1 MTDDSHRF
9 TGMYDECRQRVW
21 AYVVSRAGRQVADEV
36 VSETF
41 AIAWRRLD
49 DVPEPA
55 LPWLLGVARNILRD
69 NVRADARREALAA
82 ELRAWTEG
90 DVADQVAE
98 RMGVLRALAALA
110 EDDREVL
117 MLVAWHDL
125 SPNQAAKVVG
135 CSSAAFRVRL
145 HRARKRLKQ
154 AMEDVAEPA
163 PRPARGPHVQGRGQ
177 AGQPP
182 LSHVRNLSE
191 EWS

>member
-1 MTDDSHRF
+1 VADDSHRF
-9 TGMYDECRQRVW
+9 TGMYDACRQRVW

-49 DVPEPA
+49 DVPEPP
-55 LPWLLGVARNILRD
+55 LPWLLGVARNVLRD
-69 NVRADARREALAA
+69 TIRADARREALSA

-90 DVADQVAE
+90 DVADQVAD
-98 RMGVLRALAALA
+98 RLGVLRALAALP
-110 EDDREVL
+110 EDDREIL
-117 MLVAWHDL
+117 ILVAWQGL
-125 SPNQAAKVVG
+125 TPREGARVVG

-154 AMEDVAEPA
+154 AMEPAEPSQ
-163 PRPARGPHVQGRGQ
+163 ARM
-177 AGQPP
+177 
-182 LSHVRNLSE
+182 RNLSE